1 MNNEPWIIKLS
12 ALDKRVKA
20 FTLGYRQNI
29 ALLGGDKDEISYL
42 LSNYLQQNKSDE
54 LTYLYVTS
62 DYSEKKSFFK
72 SIAFSLLS
80 DYTRKSESL
89 DNLINYASPV
99 LASTTAFIKNCL
111 KKETIT
117 FLDVLETINK
127 FITES
132 NRRCVLIIEE
142 FLNLAEIFNDFYQ
155 NFSKFIIIQINC
167 MIVLTTSNSRDAEK
181 ALSGE
186 LNLLFGNFE
195 KVFLNENTSLA
206 NYLYLKNLLNPLS
219 PSPLFLSFFV
229 NILGTNIVYYDL
241 LANTIRKNYQN
252 DEKKAIGEIVEK
264 AIYPKETYLFQKFIK
279 KIDLVKFYFKDFI
292 PALKLLLALSQGY
305 LRKGELAS
313 LGIYSSKDLKNR
325 LQKLLDLNYIENLG
339 NIYKVKDSLFSFWL
353 TSVFQLYFS
362 PPVLNPHQ
370 NKILLKK
377 SLEEKFDLF
386 KEEFDKDKLKKIMQL
401 FSSFKNDSLRLGKN
415 RYQLPAVENPK
426 IISYPVRNFHLLI
439 GEGKE
444 IVFAGIKE
452 KNVDDNDIFDFIEK
466 GSNIKG
472 RKVKKIFVSLDNL
485 PPTVRLIAKNNKLT
499 IWDINE
505 VNRLLTV
512 YNKPIVS
519 LGMEIDQE

>member
-155 NFSKFIIIQINC
+155 NFSKFIII
-167 MIVLTTSNSRDAEK
+167 
-181 ALSGE
+181 
-186 LNLLFGNFE
+186 
-195 KVFLNENTSLA
+195 
-206 NYLYLKNLLNPLS
+206 
-219 PSPLFLSFFV
+219 
-229 NILGTNIVYYDL
+229 
-241 LANTIRKNYQN
+241 
-252 DEKKAIGEIVEK
+252 
-264 AIYPKETYLFQKFIK
+264 
-279 KIDLVKFYFKDFI
+279 
-292 PALKLLLALSQGY
+292 
-305 LRKGELAS
+305 
-313 LGIYSSKDLKNR
+313 
-325 LQKLLDLNYIENLG
+325 
-339 NIYKVKDSLFSFWL
+339 
-353 TSVFQLYFS
+353 
-362 PPVLNPHQ
+362 
-370 NKILLKK
+370 
-377 SLEEKFDLF
+377 
-386 KEEFDKDKLKKIMQL
+386 
-401 FSSFKNDSLRLGKN
+401 
-415 RYQLPAVENPK
+415 
-426 IISYPVRNFHLLI
+426 
-439 GEGKE
+439 
-444 IVFAGIKE
+444 
-452 KNVDDNDIFDFIEK
+452 
-466 GSNIKG
+466 
-472 RKVKKIFVSLDNL
+472 
-485 PPTVRLIAKNNKLT
+485 
-499 IWDINE
+499 
-505 VNRLLTV
+505 
-512 YNKPIVS
+512 
-519 LGMEIDQE
+519 